1 MAVEAM
7 RLPRA
12 VSLRPAQRSSKLGTS
27 YIQILGTG
35 MEMPSVLLFFD
46 NKRFIFNA
54 GEGMQRF
61 CVEHK
66 IKLSKIDH
74 ILFTRVCSETCGG
87 LPGALLTLARDLE
100 ATVNIWGP
108 SKLQF
113 LLNAMS
119 TFIPNSSIL
128 HAHIFGSDTMP
139 QGGTIIDDDAVKI
152 SGTLLQPCSGK
163 NCEEKEPSVVYVC
176 ELPEVKGRFDPAK
189 AVSLGLQPGQKYG
202 LLQRGMTVE
211 TDDGA
216 RTIHPDDVM
225 EPSTSGPV
233 FVVVDC
239 PTVSHIPALTSAA
252 SLEALYSSPRT
263 KAEVVCVVHLS
274 PLPVVED
281 AGYSCWM
288 TKFAAAQ
295 HVLAGP
301 GCCRSKTRCPIFKSS
316 ALLLA
321 KLNMVC
327 PRVFPFN
334 LGVDKSDTKFSENSR
349 VVAAHNLLKFQLL
362 PLPLLGLEKSPAVE
376 DFNLEAIQTEFL
388 NEIPELLSIKQDV
401 KLLYDENALTTTAPA
416 CISSKADDLE
426 IVFLGTGSMHP
437 SKHRNVSAIYL
448 HLFERGGMLLDCG
461 EGTYGQLKRRYG
473 IQGADSVL
481 ANLKCIWISHIHA
494 DHQSGLTR
502 ILTARKALLQAQGRV
517 QPILVIGP
525 MFLRRYLTAYER
537 LETLAMDFLDCS
549 QTTIAAGSYNS
560 KFRDTLSLLCGGKR
574 KHIDTG
580 ETGYDLA
587 TGLDETGR
595 KKLDQVLQELGLTSL
610 LSVPVIHCAHS
621 FGIVLES
628 AQSGWKFAF
637 SGDTRPC
644 DAFVE
649 AAKGATI
656 FVHEAT
662 FDDGLL
668 AEALEKNHSLTC
680 EAVQAGAAAGAYR
693 TILTHFSQRYPQIP
707 VFDASY
713 NDRTCIAFDMMSVNL
728 VDLPLLPKLV
738 PVMKLMFKEE

>member
-1 MAVEAM
+1 
-7 RLPRA
+7 
-12 VSLRPAQRSSKLGTS
+12 
-27 YIQILGTG
+27 QILGTG

-61 CVEHK
+61 C
-66 IKLSKIDH
+66 IDH

-87 LPGALLTLARDLE
+87 LPGNRFSFFLSFLW
-100 ATVNIWGP
+100 VNIWGP

-163 NCEEKEPSVVYVC
+163 NCEGTILLVPSVVYVC

-301 GCCRSKTRCPIFKSS
+301 GCAPLLIFVFVHMHSCRSKTRCPIFKSS

-334 LGVDKSDTKFSENSR
+334 LGVDKSDTKFSEVNHSP
-349 VVAAHNLLKFQLL
+349 FQLL